1 MGSFYLSETPSSMK
15 PKFEQIATE
24 FKDLEKQLSDTS
36 VVMQHQ
42 QLKELNKRYAAL
54 QEPMKLIR
62 EMEEL
67 EVAEKEAKNT
77 SEQSKDEEFKQLAA
91 DELTR
96 IQSKKASLEE
106 ELEDL
111 LHVEDPFDEKNV
123 IVEIRGGAGGDEA
136 ALFAGDLFRMYSRYA
151 ENHNWKTELISSNQ
165 IGIGGFKEVIF
176 QVKGEGAYGRL
187 KFESGVHRV
196 QRVPETEKSG
206 RIHTSTATVAVLPE
220 AEETDISIDP
230 SDLRVDTYAAGGKGG
245 QKVNTTNSAVRI
257 THIPSGLVVQ
267 CQDERSQQQNRES
280 AMQVLRSRLLAH
292 EEEKKAK
299 ELAEARRGQVG
310 TGDRSEK
317 IRTYNIPQDRITD
330 HRIKLTMH
338 NIASV
343 LEGDLDTI
351 IDKLKEA
358 EKLAKQEEDNA

>member
-1 MGSFYLSETPSSMK
+1 MK
-15 PKFEQIATE
+15 PKFEQIEKE
-24 FKDLEKQLSDTS
+24 FNELEAQLSDTS

-42 QLKELNKRYAAL
+42 ELKEINKKYAAL
-54 QEPMKLIR
+54 QEPMKFIR
-62 EMEEL
+62 EIREL
-67 EVAEKEAKNT
+67 EVAEQEAQT
-77 SEQSKDEEFKQLAA
+77 TAEQSKDEEFKKLAS
-91 DELTR
+91 DELTL
-96 IQSKKASLEE
+96 IQSRKKALIE
-106 ELEDL
+106 ELDEVL
-111 LHVEDPFDEKNV
+111 IVEDPYDEKNV
-123 IVEIRGGAGGDEA
+123 IIEIRGGAGGDEA
-136 ALFAGDLFRMYSRYA
+136 ALFAGDLFRMYSRYS
-151 ENHNWKTELISSNQ
+151 EIKGWKTELISSNQ

-176 QVKGEGAYGRL
+176 MVKGNGAYGRM

-220 AEETDISIDP
+220 AEETDITIDP

-280 AMQVLRSRLLAH
+280 AMKVLRSRLLAH
-292 EEEKKAK
+292 LEEKKAK
-299 ELAEARRGQVG
+299 ELADARRDQVG

-330 HRIKLTMH
+330 HRIKLTVH
-338 NIASV
+338 NINLVMA
-343 LEGDLDTI
+343 GDLDI
-351 IDKLKEA
+351 IVDKLREA
-358 EKLAKQEEDNA
+358 QKMAQQVDQEQN